1 MSKTTILKWII
12 AGLMFSNLLLIFGGF
27 FSNSK
32 HRKIQPR
39 QLIIEKLKFDETQ
52 ILQYDELIKDHQKSI
67 QALDKQIHRTKSKLI
82 SQLKVDSLSSN
93 EDLIISEIASL
104 HKKIEKTH
112 MNHFREIKKICNP
125 NQALKLDSIDLNK
138 IFFKRKRRPK
148 HPKK

>member
-52 ILQYDELIKDHQKSI
+52 ILQYD
-67 QALDKQIHRTKSKLI
+67 
-82 SQLKVDSLSSN
+82 
-93 EDLIISEIASL
+93 
-104 HKKIEKTH
+104 
-112 MNHFREIKKICNP
+112 
-125 NQALKLDSIDLNK
+125 
-138 IFFKRKRRPK
+138 
-148 HPKK
+148 